1 MKLPI
6 YPSHSELSAENQSQF
21 FWAFWPATY
30 KVDGSTFNWACPL
43 FLLFVGCA
51 ALIYCFHARH
61 TYQGPVTIT
70 DAYTP

>member
-1 MKLPI
+1 VQILVDLKRFE
-6 YPSHSELSAENQSQF
+6 PSADNQSQF
-21 FWAFWPATY
+21 FWAFWPSTY

-43 FLLFVGCA
+43 FLLFIGCA
-51 ALIYCFHARH
+51 LLIYWVHAEK